1 MCSSRMRPQALT
13 LSSGGSLSDSWSNLK
28 LKFVPQMKASKKYYP
43 FALRARCADMSL
55 SDASSPTPVYNDNQ
69 GCVDWS
75 KTTSMKGLRHL
86 NFRDCAVCD
95 SVLAEEVTIHHIQG
109 IINPADIFTK
119 EMKDGL
125 HFRTLRDS
133 FMMSRESFRTFISAA
148 QLPVS
153 ASWVSGITLTC
164 L

>member
-1 MCSSRMRPQALT
+1 
-13 LSSGGSLSDSWSNLK
+13 
-28 LKFVPQMKASKKYYP
+28 
-43 FALRARCADMSL
+43 
-55 SDASSPTPVYNDNQ
+55 
-69 GCVDWS
+69 
-75 KTTSMKGLRHL
+75 MKGLRHL
-86 NFRDCAVCD
+86 NIRDCAVRD